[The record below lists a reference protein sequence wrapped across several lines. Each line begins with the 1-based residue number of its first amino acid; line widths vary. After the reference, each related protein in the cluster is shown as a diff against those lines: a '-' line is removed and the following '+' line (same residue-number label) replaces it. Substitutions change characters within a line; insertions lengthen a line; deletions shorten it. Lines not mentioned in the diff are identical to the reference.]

1 MRTLKEVVT
10 TFLKDVR
17 GIEKS
22 IVSRSCSAN
31 YFTIQDGN
39 VLTLGEYLPPD
50 TIDEIVPTNGK
61 LLLLVARGEYY
72 YDTTLTV
79 EDLDKD
85 ITSAEAQNKAIELV
99 EANQNNVRCVLVCRG
114 VNKTFA
120 TRPVFQAFAQYTYV
134 SKEEKDVLGDEFVV
148 DVIKVYDTVDNLP
161 AAVKKLS
168 VKKQRQFMHVWNS
181 AYSKSKNETTAF
193 KEAWGVVNKNDVG
206 MDNADS
212 KMDKSADTS
221 STDMCSKCNH
231 APCICGKGDK
241 ASEDTDLEKSKESA
255 EVAHFIEIK
264 KGNFVNGLVY
274 GVVYEPLR
282 KDTHGDWTS
291 AEEIEKWANDFLP
304 SALRDGT
311 WSNVQHRDPLTK
323 HDVEIAQSYIAPC
336 DFVFPNGENIV
347 KGSWVVVSKVNNEEL
362 KKSIESGEI
371 TGYSL
376 EGTGRRL
383 NIDLQ

>member
-1 MRTLKEVVT
+1 MRTLKETIV

-31 YFTIQDGN
+31 YFTIQDEN

-50 TIDEIVPTNGK
+50 SVDELVPTNGK
-61 LLLLVARGEYY
+61 LLLLIARGEYY
-72 YDTTLTV
+72 YDSTLSV

-85 ITSAEAQNKAIELV
+85 VTSAEAQNIAIKLV

-120 TRPVFQAFAQYTYV
+120 TRPVYQAFAQYTYV
-134 SKEEKDVLGDEFVV
+134 SKEEKEVLGDDFIV
-148 DVIKVYDTVDNLP
+148 DVIKVYDTVDSLP
-161 AAVKKLS
+161 ADVKKLP

-181 AYSKSKNETTAF
+181 AYGKGKNETTAF
-193 KEAWGVVNKNDVG
+193 KEAWGVVNKNDSNITTDDKV
-206 MDNADS
+206 
-212 KMDKSADTS
+212 DKSSASS

-231 APCICGKGDK
+231 APCICGEGGKDSSDK
-241 ASEDTDLEKSKESA
+241 TVEKT
-255 EVAHFIEIK
+255 VVDHFIEIK
-264 KGNFVNGLVY
+264 KGNFVDGLVY
-274 GVVYEPLR
+274 GVVYEPMR

-304 SALRDGT
+304 SALRNQT
-311 WSNVQHRDPLTK
+311 WSNIQHNNDKGFLK
-323 HDVEIAQSYIAPC
+323 AQDVEIAQSYIAPC
-336 DFVFPNGENIV
+336 DFAFPNGENVV
-347 KGSWVVVSKVNNEEL
+347 KGSWVVVSKVNDIGL
-362 KKSIESGEI
+362 RKSIESGEI

-376 EGTGRRL
+376 EGTGRKL
-383 NIDLQ
+383 NIELK